1 VEFSAEWIAAIASVA
16 TVVVTAIMVI
26 AIWFQLKQVSRT
38 INGNTAQTL
47 ASNAITINTL
57 LIQNP
62 KLGRIFDDS
71 KTMDDLDIGQTWMI
85 LTIFNYYETV
95 FFQYEKGTLSPE
107 LWNSTKQVMKEVL
120 KNEKFKQKWDEL
132 KGQFY
137 VKFREAVEADVLE

>member
-1 VEFSAEWIAAIASVA
+1 MDFSAEWVTAIASVA
-16 TVVVTAIMVI
+16 TAVVTAIMVV
-26 AIWFQLKQVSRT
+26 AIWLQLKQVSKT

-47 ASNAITINTL
+47 ASNALAINTL

-62 KLGRIFDDS
+62 QLGRIFDDS
-71 KTMDDLDIGQTWMI
+71 KTMGDLGIGQTWMI

-120 KNEKFKQKWDEL
+120 KNDRFKQKWDEL
-132 KGQFY
+132 KSQFY
-137 VKFREAVEADVLE
+137 VKFKETVEAEVLK